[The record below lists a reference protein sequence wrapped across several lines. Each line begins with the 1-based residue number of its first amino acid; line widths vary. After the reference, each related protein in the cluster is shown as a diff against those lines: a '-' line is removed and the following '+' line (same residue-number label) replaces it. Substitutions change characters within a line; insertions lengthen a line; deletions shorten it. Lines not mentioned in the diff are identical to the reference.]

1 MKRVSIL
8 CLLILAFLALAV
20 PVSAQT
26 MITPSVIGRL
36 ANLPAGSVIS
46 WDGGDVVLTPS
57 SNMLTLTGGDITVP
71 NLYVGAAGK
80 IDFGSGDVTVT
91 VSTNTLTLSG
101 ASTGYVFS
109 TGPVS
114 SLVPLETIAGTG
126 SITSCMGHTIL
137 VTAAGT
143 ATLPAGTTLGQR
155 CTVVS
160 TTAAIVSTDVA
171 SASDT
176 MILNGTPLTAG
187 FKATSDGT
195 DEATLYCENNATNV
209 WRCRTIHGLHSDGGA

>member
-1 MKRVSIL
+1 MLSIL
-8 CLLILAFLALAV
+8 RHGFRLALIVALLACFPASV
-20 PVSAQT
+20 LAQG
-26 MITPSVIGRL
+26 MSSSIVGRL
-36 ANLPAGSVIS
+36 ANLPAGAVIS
-46 WDGGDVVLTPS
+46 WDGGDVVITP
-57 SNMLTLTGGDITVP
+57 
-71 NLYVGAAGK
+71 
-80 IDFGSGDVTVT
+80 
-91 VSTNTLTLSG
+91 STNTLTLSG

-160 TTAAIVSTDVA
+160 TTAAIVSIDVA

-176 MILNGTPLTAG
+176 MILNGMALTAG